1 MQAVL
6 LVAGVGRRLGATH
19 DGRPKVLL
27 PFGGKTLLQRHIE
40 ILGACGVGE
49 IVLVVG
55 HRADLIAAELSRIGT
70 PATPRVRLVANPRYT
85 EGSVVSLWT
94 ARDALRDAD
103 AGPTLLMDGDVLYDS
118 RLLVRLLATS
128 HADCALLDRN
138 IEPGDE
144 PVKLC
149 IDSSGRIVDFH
160 KKPVE
165 QGAWHGESVGFFR
178 ISPETARALAE
189 RADAYV
195 ADGRAHMEYEEPLR
209 DVMLAGGSFG
219 FEDVTGL
226 PWTEIDFSEDVRRAT
241 DEVLPQLL
249 ETREAV

>member
-6 LVAGVGRRLGATH
+6 LVAGVGRRLGPAH

-40 ILGACGVGE
+40 ILGACGVE
-49 IVLVVG
+49 QVLLVVG
-55 HRADLIAAELSRIGT
+55 HRADLINAELDRIVT
-70 PATPRVRLVANPRYT
+70 RTTPRVRVVENPRYT

-94 ARDALRDAD
+94 ARDALRDA
-103 AGPTLLMDGDVLYDS
+103 AARPTLLMDGDVLYDA
-118 RLLVRLLATS
+118 RLLGRLLTTS

-149 IDSSGRIVDFH
+149 IDAAGRIVDLH
-160 KKPVE
+160 KKPSE

-178 ISPETARALAE
+178 ISPTTAGALAE
-189 RADAYV
+189 RVDAYV
-195 ADGRAHMEYEEPLR
+195 AGGRAHMEYEEPLR

-226 PWTEIDFSEDVRRAT
+226 PWTEIDFAEDVRRAT
-241 DEVLPQLL
+241 DEVLPRLR
-249 ETREAV
+249 ETREAA